1 MSGVIVSVLIRELDK
16 VLVITY
22 VLIEVLVSFIL
33 NRILDKEVVMVLIVG
48 GFEEVVVFIVVM
60 LLEVSLVEDGLKVV
74 FLVDVE
80 VVVYQLIVVEVV

>member
-1 MSGVIVSVLIRELDK
+1 VSGVIVSVLIRELDK